1 MDKIYFTDRRN
12 VRLDSELLFNDGND
26 VRKYMRVGLPDN
38 IEALLVAEHGQK
50 AVEQIMKYARVQVDL
65 TTMPKQIE
73 IDLVDA
79 PNTVHDAIRNA
90 EQVASYYAGLNPND

>member
-12 VRLDSELLFNDGND
+12 VRLDSALLFNDGND

-38 IEALLVAEHGQK
+38 IEGLLVAEHGQE
-50 AVEQIMKYARVQVDL
+50 AVEQIMKYALVQVDL

-73 IDLVDA
+73 IDVADA
-79 PNTVHDAIRNA
+79 PNVVHDAIRNA
-90 EQVASYYAGLNPND
+90 EQVSSYYAGLNPND